1 MPEIVGRLLLEQGK
15 TLAVAESC
23 TGGLVASQLTD
34 LPGSSGYLLEGIV
47 AYSNESKLRRLGVS
61 AAALEAH
68 GAVSEPVAL
77 EMAVGVREASG
88 ADLGVATTGI
98 AGPGGGTPEKPV
110 GTVVIA
116 LADADGA
123 RARRYQLMRERSRNK
138 ELAAQLALEWIR
150 RRLLGIALPDESF
163 PRLRGARGA
172 R

>member
-1 MPEIVGRLLLEQGK
+1 MGVLDYRG
-15 TLAVAESC
+15 V
-23 TGGLVASQLTD
+23 
-34 LPGSSGYLLEGIV
+34 V
-47 AYSNESKLRRLGVS
+47 AYSNQAKLRLLGVS
-61 AAALEAH
+61 AEALEAH

-77 EMAVGVREASG
+77 EMAVGVRERSG

-110 GTVVIA
+110 GTVVVA

-123 RARRYQLMRERSRNK
+123 QARRYQLMQERSRNK

-150 RRLLGIALPDESF
+150 RRLLGVALPDESF
-163 PRLRGARGA
+163 PRLRGAKGA